1 MLELLH
7 GPDRTAN
14 SMELLEQI
22 CRNAKSGVSG
32 QILIVPEQYSHETE
46 RALCMHG
53 GETISRYAEV
63 LSFTRLA
70 TRVFSVYGGVCE
82 EYLDENG
89 RILTLYLAAQQ
100 VREQLKFYAAVMTR
114 PDFLKQLGTLMEE
127 LLTSC
132 ITPDALH
139 AAAARL
145 EGRLAQKITELA
157 LLYESYLSVC
167 KTGRGDPV
175 TRQMRLCELLDETE
189 FLDGREIFLD
199 GFSDFTAL
207 QIQIIGA
214 ILAHAKNVHIALL
227 TSGGQQAACQTGNET
242 EKQLRQQRFRGRTA
256 ECRACARRLTT
267 GRLRLCRPR
276 SAKRRDSRSALP
288 RFYHLHDGRGRL
300 PASHADTLLPR
311 RNSVLLRI
319 QRTGRTKPAH
329 RSAAVCDAGRSAV

>member
-114 PDFLKQLGTLMEE
+114 PDFLMHCTQPPRGSKGGWRRKSQSWRFYMKATCP
-127 LLTSC
+127 SARQ
-132 ITPDALH
+132 DA
-139 AAAARL
+139 
-145 EGRLAQKITELA
+145 
-157 LLYESYLSVC
+157 
-167 KTGRGDPV
+167 
-175 TRQMRLCELLDETE
+175 
-189 FLDGREIFLD
+189 
-199 GFSDFTAL
+199 
-207 QIQIIGA
+207 A
-214 ILAHAKNVHIALL
+214 IL
-227 TSGGQQAACQTGNET
+227 SRGRCACVNFWTRRSFWMDARSFSTASQI
-242 EKQLRQQRFRGRTA
+242 LPPCRFRSSEQSLRTPKTCISRCSPPEA
-256 ECRACARRLTT
+256 SRPPARPGMKQKSSFGSWPPVRAWNL
-267 GRLRLCRPR
+267 
-276 SAKRRDSRSALP
+276 SAGA
-288 RFYHLHDGRGRL
+288 
-300 PASHADTLLPR
+300 PR
-311 RNSVLLRI
+311 RARI
-319 QRTGRTKPAH
+319 VRRTCSCG
-329 RSAAVCDAGRSAV
+329 

>member
-1 MLELLH
+1 
-7 GPDRTAN
+7 
-14 SMELLEQI
+14 MELLARI
-22 CRNAKSGVSG
+22 CENAAHGVAG

-46 RALCMHG
+46 RALCECG
-53 GETISRYAEV
+53 GDTISRYAEV

-70 TRVFSVYGGVCE
+70 SRVFSVCGGVCE

-114 PDFLKQLGTLMEE
+114 PDFLKQLGALMEE

-132 ITPDALH
+132 VTPDALH
-139 AAAARL
+139 TAAARL

-189 FLDGREIFLD
+189 FLDGREVFLD

-207 QIQIIGA
+207 QMQIISA
-214 ILAHAKNVHIALL
+214 ILAHAKNVRVALL
-227 TSGGQQAACQTGNET
+227 TSGGQYAACQTGNET
-242 EKQLRQQRFRGRTA
+242 EKQLRQLA
-256 ECRACARRLTT
+256 
-267 GRLRLCRPR
+267 
-276 SAKRRDSRSALP
+276 
-288 RFYHLHDGRGRL
+288 
-300 PASHADTLLPR
+300 
-311 RNSVLLRI
+311 
-319 QRTGRTKPAH
+319 
-329 RSAAVCDAGRSAV
+329 AGRVSRLSVGASRRASTACRMCSFG

>member
-189 FLDGREIFLD
+189 FLDWTRDLSRRLLRFYRLAD
-199 GFSDFTAL
+199 SD
-207 QIQIIGA
+207 
-214 ILAHAKNVHIALL
+214 HRSNP
-227 TSGGQQAACQTGNET
+227 
-242 EKQLRQQRFRGRTA
+242 
-256 ECRACARRLTT
+256 CARQKRAY
-267 GRLRLCRPR
+267 RAAHLRRP
-276 SAKRRDSRSALP
+276 A
-288 RFYHLHDGRGRL
+288 GRL
-300 PASHADTLLPR
+300 PDR
-311 RNSVLLRI
+311 E
-319 QRTGRTKPAH
+319 
-329 RSAAVCDAGRSAV
+329 

>member
-127 LLTSC
+127 LLTS
-132 ITPDALH
+132 
-139 AAAARL
+139 
-145 EGRLAQKITELA
+145 
-157 LLYESYLSVC
+157 
-167 KTGRGDPV
+167 
-175 TRQMRLCELLDETE
+175 
-189 FLDGREIFLD
+189 
-199 GFSDFTAL
+199 
-207 QIQIIGA
+207 
-214 ILAHAKNVHIALL
+214 
-227 TSGGQQAACQTGNET
+227 
-242 EKQLRQQRFRGRTA
+242 
-256 ECRACARRLTT
+256 
-267 GRLRLCRPR
+267 
-276 SAKRRDSRSALP
+276 
-288 RFYHLHDGRGRL
+288 
-300 PASHADTLLPR
+300 
-311 RNSVLLRI
+311 
-319 QRTGRTKPAH
+319 
-329 RSAAVCDAGRSAV
+329 

>member
-14 SMELLEQI
+14 SMELLARI
-22 CRNAKSGVSG
+22 CENAAHGVAG

-46 RALCMHG
+46 RALCECG
-53 GETISRYAEV
+53 GDTISRYAEV

-70 TRVFSVYGGVCE
+70 SRVFSVCGGVCE

-114 PDFLKQLGTLMEE
+114 PDFLKQLGALMEE

-132 ITPDALH
+132 VTPDALH
-139 AAAARL
+139 TAAARL
-145 EGRLAQKITELA
+145 EGRLAQKVTELA

-189 FLDGREIFLD
+189 FLDGREVFLD

-207 QIQIIGA
+207 QMQIIRA
-214 ILAHAKNVHIALL
+214 ILAHAKNVRVALL
-227 TSGGQQAACQTGNET
+227 TSGGQYAACQTGNET
-242 EKQLRQQRFRGRTA
+242 EKQLRQLAARQGIETVRRSIPGARAPRAGCAALAERPVFR
-256 ECRACARRLTT
+256 RAA
-267 GRLRLCRPR
+267 
-276 SAKRRDSRSALP
+276 AQEKRRRTSVSSMQAHSRRPAPMPRARCAAACCRVFVTAILPSA
-288 RFYHLHDGRGRL
+288 
-300 PASHADTLLPR
+300 
-311 RNSVLLRI
+311 
-319 QRTGRTKPAH
+319 
-329 RSAAVCDAGRSAV
+329 

>member
-157 LLYESYLSVC
+157 LLSPC
-167 KTGRGDPV
+167 
-175 TRQMRLCELLDETE
+175 
-189 FLDGREIFLD
+189 
-199 GFSDFTAL
+199 
-207 QIQIIGA
+207 
-214 ILAHAKNVHIALL
+214 
-227 TSGGQQAACQTGNET
+227 
-242 EKQLRQQRFRGRTA
+242 RFRSSEQSLRTPKTCILRCSPPEA
-256 ECRACARRLTT
+256 SRPPARPGMKQKSSFGSWPPVRAWNL
-267 GRLRLCRPR
+267 
-276 SAKRRDSRSALP
+276 SAGA
-288 RFYHLHDGRGRL
+288 
-300 PASHADTLLPR
+300 PR
-311 RNSVLLRI
+311 RARI
-319 QRTGRTKPAH
+319 VRRTCSCG
-329 RSAAVCDAGRSAV
+329 